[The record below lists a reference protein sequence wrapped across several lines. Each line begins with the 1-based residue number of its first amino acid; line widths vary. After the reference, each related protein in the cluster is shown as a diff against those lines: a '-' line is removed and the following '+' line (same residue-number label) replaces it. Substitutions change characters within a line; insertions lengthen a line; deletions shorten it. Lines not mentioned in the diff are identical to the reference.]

1 MVFDWSEE
9 KNSIL
14 KETRGIGFERVVIA
28 IENGDILAIFDHPNK
43 EKYKNQIMIIVRI
56 DNYAYSVPAVKDKDY
71 WFLKTI
77 IPSRKYT
84 DQYIPGER
92 RKGK

>member
-1 MVFDWSEE
+1 MVFDWNEE

-14 KETRGIGFERVVIA
+14 KDSRGISFERIIIA
-28 IENGDILAIFDHPNK
+28 IENGDVLAVFDHPNK
-43 EKYKNQIMIIVRI
+43 EKYRNQIMIIVKG
-56 DNYAYSVPAVKDKDY
+56 DNYAYSVPAVKDGEY

>member
-1 MVFDWSEE
+1 
-9 KNSIL
+9 
-14 KETRGIGFERVVIA
+14 
-28 IENGDILAIFDHPNK
+28 
-43 EKYKNQIMIIVRI
+43 MIIVKV
-56 DNYAYSVPAVKDKDY
+56 DNYAYAVPAVKDKDY

>member
-14 KETRGIGFERVVIA
+14 KAERGIGFERIVIA
-28 IENGDILAIFDHPNK
+28 IENGDALAIFDHPNK
-43 EKYKNQIMIIVRI
+43 AKYKNQVMIIVKI
-56 DNYAYSVPAVKDKDY
+56 DNYAYSVPAVKDKEY
-71 WFLKTI
+71 LFLKTI

-84 DQYIPGER
+84 DQYIPDER

>member
-1 MVFDWSEE
+1 MVFDWNEE
-9 KNSIL
+9 KDSIL
-14 KETRGIGFERVVIA
+14 KDSRRISFERIIIA
-28 IENGDILAIFDHPNK
+28 IENGDVLAVFDHPNK
-43 EKYKNQIMIIVRI
+43 EKYRNQIMIIVKV
-56 DNYAYSVPAVKDKDY
+56 DNYAFSVPAVKDGDY

>member
-1 MVFDWSEE
+1 MVFDWNEE

-14 KETRGIGFERVVIA
+14 KDSRGISFERIIIA
-28 IENGDILAIFDHPNK
+28 IESGDILAVFDHPNK
-43 EKYKNQIMIIVRI
+43 DKYRNQIMIIVRV
-56 DNYAYSVPAVKDKDY
+56 DNYAYSVPAVRDGEY

-84 DQYIPGER
+84 DQYLPDKR